1 MSIVAAC
8 AEAFSR
14 RTRGR
19 RLLTISPGNGFVS
32 LLRVAWFG
40 NRVQRAG
47 LPTFGKHRESQ
58 QFSNRPERSDLLK
71 MCAAYLHRLG
81 DANDG
86 GIRNDRFAA
95 ACGRVNRAARINE
108 E

>member
-1 MSIVAAC
+1 
-8 AEAFSR
+8 
-14 RTRGR
+14 
-19 RLLTISPGNGFVS
+19 LTISPGNGFVS

-47 LPTFGKHRESQ
+47 LSTFGKHRESQ

-81 DANDG
+81 GANDG

-95 ACGRVNRAARINE
+95 ACVRVNRAARINE